1 MGAKVEPQKNMQKW
15 VEPVPR
21 GTLTLGAKIGEKTCL
36 KRTMITNP
44 PLLTM
49 MGYPT
54 RKAWLSIQ
62 FAA

>member
-36 KRTMITNP
+36 KRTMITNL

-49 MGYPT
+49 MGYPM
-54 RKAWLSIQ
+54 
-62 FAA
+62 